1 MQASIAV
8 HLSMARPK
16 VVAAL
21 TRQSRSLE
29 SAEEA
34 FQEACVR
41 ALVKW
46 PDQGLPRDPTGWLLM
61 TGRNAWIDR
70 MRKDRRLVFDDR
82 IEEHEGTPDDVEL
95 DLVEQLDMSE
105 LRDDVLRLMFMCC
118 HPDLSLQDQLAL
130 ALKTIAGFSVEK
142 IARAFVVR
150 PKAME
155 QRITRAKKKASA
167 TAEHLET
174 PSLQERAARLDA
186 VCVMIYLLFN
196 EGYAASG
203 GDIHIREELC
213 EEAIRLLRLVL
224 TLFPAQAEVMGLLA
238 LCLFQH
244 SRRRARLAEDGGLVP
259 LDEQNRKLW
268 RQNEIAEGEVLLQ
281 KALRHGRAG
290 PYQIQAAIAATHC
303 RATHPADTNWT
314 EIEKLYGAL
323 EHVQPSPVVSL
334 NRAVAVSKVHD
345 ADLALDHLD
354 GLADSLASYLYFHT
368 TRGSLLLEAGK
379 PEEAAEAYRQALSM
393 NPTGQEA
400 SHIRKKIARC
410 DFS

>member
-82 IEEHEGTPDDVEL
+82 LEEHEGTPEDVEL

-155 QRITRAKKKASA
+155 QRITRAKKKGVGDG
-167 TAEHLET
+167 
-174 PSLQERAARLDA
+174 R
-186 VCVMIYLLFN
+186 
-196 EGYAASG
+196 ASG
-203 GDIHIREELC
+203 N
-213 EEAIRLLRLVL
+213 
-224 TLFPAQAEVMGLLA
+224 AESAGA
-238 LCLFQH
+238 GRPP
-244 SRRRARLAEDGGLVP
+244 RRR
-259 LDEQNRKLW
+259 
-268 RQNEIAEGEVLLQ
+268 
-281 KALRHGRAG
+281 LRHDLPAFQRG
-290 PYQIQAAIAATHC
+290 IC
-303 RATHPADTNWT
+303 RKRWRH
-314 EIEKLYGAL
+314 
-323 EHVQPSPVVSL
+323 
-334 NRAVAVSKVHD
+334 
-345 ADLALDHLD
+345 
-354 GLADSLASYLYFHT
+354 
-368 TRGSLLLEAGK
+368 
-379 PEEAAEAYRQALSM
+379 
-393 NPTGQEA
+393 
-400 SHIRKKIARC
+400 SH
-410 DFS
+410 S